1 MRISGR
7 KEAVIAR
14 GDFIYERYYL
24 HVNSLKREKE
34 GSPWAKKN
42 SLDMGKILV

>member
-14 GDFIYERYYL
+14 GDFIYKRYYL

-34 GSPWAKKN
+34 RRLWIKKN
-42 SLDMGKILV
+42 KKKFT